1 MASSSGQGVAA
12 VMLPRFSTTGDPRR
26 NCEKFIQMFK
36 DWCELNGWYD
46 SEPPP
51 EAPEEGADPA
61 PVEPKWLAKGKALAA
76 FRSAIAGNEEL
87 ENLVYGFQLSEEEAK
102 EPNVILKHLQEHFM
116 ASEGVLME
124 RTKFAQMKQEDQ
136 ESVTAWEGRVKE
148 QGRRLEYC
156 NKCEDQLLRD
166 KFISGINNER
176 LMSKLLDKGHR
187 DKTTKEIVSFKT
199 MLQVA
204 KNFEQ
209 CEKAKAL
216 MQQAKG
222 PTEQVNHI
230 GTKSPSKSEQNW
242 GQGNYRG
249 TKTPP
254 KSEQNG
260 SQDLSNRQGKTGTCQ
275 YCAGP
280 QHPRSECPASNKR
293 CSRKGCG
300 RIGHFARACRM
311 GAPPLPSST
320 QAHHLDATLRENYET
335 DLFEVDIKPEKYA
348 QSVYSTSQNPHATVV
363 GRKFFSHLKLGVTR
377 DLTKSIRVQL
387 DTASTCNTLPERLA
401 QSLIPRG
408 QKITNYL
415 TPSTATLF
423 TYDNSKLTPMGKLE
437 LLAETTAG

>member
-1 MASSSGQGVAA
+1 
-12 VMLPRFSTTGDPRR
+12 
-26 NCEKFIQMFK
+26 MFK

-46 SEPPP
+46 SELPL
-51 EAPEEGADPA
+51 EAPEEGADPV
-61 PVEPKWLAKGKALAA
+61 PVEPKWLAKGKDLAA
-76 FRSAIAGNEEL
+76 FHSAIAGNEEL
-87 ENLVYGFQLSEEEAK
+87 ENLVHGFQLSDEEAK

-116 ASEGVLME
+116 ASEGVLTE
-124 RTKFAQMKQEDQ
+124 RTKFVQMKPEDQ
-136 ESVTAWEGRVKE
+136 ESVTAWKGRVKE

-209 CEKAKAL
+209 CEKTKAI

-222 PTEQVNHI
+222 PTEQVNYT

-260 SQDLSNRQGKTGTCQ
+260 SQDLSNGQCKSGTCQ

-280 QHPRSECPASNKR
+280 PHPRSECPASNK
-293 CSRKGCG
+293 
-300 RIGHFARACRM
+300 
-311 GAPPLPSST
+311 
-320 QAHHLDATLRENYET
+320 
-335 DLFEVDIKPEKYA
+335 
-348 QSVYSTSQNPHATVV
+348 
-363 GRKFFSHLKLGVTR
+363 
-377 DLTKSIRVQL
+377 
-387 DTASTCNTLPERLA
+387 
-401 QSLIPRG
+401 
-408 QKITNYL
+408 
-415 TPSTATLF
+415 
-423 TYDNSKLTPMGKLE
+423 
-437 LLAETTAG
+437 